1 VGMAENENRS
11 QQDWVQLD
19 DEILI
24 KAHLKGD
31 PEAFEVLFKKH
42 FANVSRLVFSVVK
55 DDTLTQDIVQDVFLL
70 VHRYLPKFRAESSFR
85 TWVYRITVNEAV
97 RQGNR
102 ARRWVPFIDQN
113 GEDVPPAPA
122 LIVVSNGPSPE
133 RVLLDGEQHQMVTEA
148 LAGLKPPHRAIL
160 SLYYLEELPIQEIA
174 QILSIPEG
182 SVKSR
187 LFYARESLKKILE
200 PRMGFADTRGE
211 VEDGA
216 RHEM

>member
-1 VGMAENENRS
+1 MAKKEARR

-42 FANVSRLVFSVVK
+42 FANISRLVFSIVK
-55 DDTLTQDIVQDVFLL
+55 DETLTEDIVQDVFLL

-85 TWVYRITVNEAV
+85 TWIYRITVNEAV

-102 ARRWVPFIDQN
+102 AKRWVAFNEQG

-122 LIVVSNGPSPE
+122 LIVVNNGPSPE
-133 RVLLDGEQHQMVTEA
+133 RVLLEGEQHRMVTEA
-148 LAGLKPPHRAIL
+148 LANLKPPHRAIL

-174 QILSIPEG
+174 QILGIPEG

-187 LFYARESLKKILE
+187 LFYARESLRKLLE
-200 PRMGFADTRGE
+200 PTLGLQETRGE
-211 VEDGA
+211 VEDRS
-216 RHEM
+216 RHEL

>member
-1 VGMAENENRS
+1 MAKKETRS
-11 QQDWVQLD
+11 QQDWLQLD

-24 KAHLKGD
+24 KAHLKGE

-42 FANVSRLVFSVVK
+42 FANVSRLVYSIVK
-55 DDTLTQDIVQDVFLL
+55 DETLTEDIVQDVFML

-85 TWVYRITVNEAV
+85 TWIYRITVNEAV

-113 GEDVPPAPA
+113 GEEVPPAPA
-122 LIVVSNGPSPE
+122 LIVVNNGPSPE
-133 RVLLDGEQHQMVTEA
+133 RVLLEGEQHQLVTEA

-174 QILSIPEG
+174 RILGIPEG

-187 LFYARESLKKILE
+187 LFYARESLKKVME
-200 PRMGFADTRGE
+200 PMVGFSDTRGE
-211 VEDGA
+211 VEDRT